1 MNAIHL
7 VVEQKPFTSHV
18 PHTPV
23 WCGANRSLPNPNKY
37 SSVAHI
43 NYFDSN
49 STPRQIENS
58 QIDLQCTP
66 NCQSITTIRCARS
79 LLQTTVKNSNGV
91 YPVAVV
97 RCYVSHTSFIHSIKY
112 EHLRL
117 NILPHTFESNS
128 GRAVAECVGS
138 LAISLWLNM
147 LDIHNYHQCSC
158 VCVRCGVLYFIYRC
172 RTAAGPH
179 NWFFGRGDCP
189 LARLLHFGGLM

>member
-1 MNAIHL
+1 MKARNCNKLHAKEIDDLFVCKEIHFFRVFPLSLPRQTDISFGALITRLIKINWCANISPMNAIHL
-7 VVEQKPFTSHV
+7 VVEQKPFTSHGS
-18 PHTPV
+18 HTPV

-49 STPRQIENS
+49 STPRQKENS

-97 RCYVSHTSFIHSIKY
+97 RCYVSHTSFIHSFDQIWTFTFKY
-112 EHLRL
+112 F
-117 NILPHTFESNS
+117 TT
-128 GRAVAECVGS
+128 
-138 LAISLWLNM
+138 
-147 LDIHNYHQCSC
+147 
-158 VCVRCGVLYFIYRC
+158 YFRK
-172 RTAAGPH
+172 
-179 NWFFGRGDCP
+179 
-189 LARLLHFGGLM
+189 